1 MTNDLKQ
8 GLVSRLKQVGA
19 YDVRIA
25 DPHAGYEHAIEGR
38 RPLDLWKQC
47 RAVVVFAV
55 ASSPKTNNIYAGPYA
70 PWPEKNREV
79 GPTPQYIQSYE
90 YAVDR
95 LARVFISSIALRG
108 MKFLEAN
115 GCNTSVEY
123 SGISTLQL
131 KLSAF
136 EAGLGVYGRS
146 GVIIHPLIGNRIRL
160 GAILTDAV
168 LEPDGRLEGFEPC
181 ENCDLCIKICP
192 AKAFD
197 PTKSYPHSYSREKCT
212 PKRAEIENKK
222 LYCHNC
228 WAVCPAGTLK
238 DEELLC
244 IEEARS
250 FFKPH
255 RE

>member
-1 MTNDLKQ
+1 MASDLKQ
-8 GLVSRLKQVGA
+8 GLVNHLKQVGA

-25 DPHAGYEHAIEGR
+25 DPSVGFEHAIEGR
-38 RPLDLWKQC
+38 HPLELWQQC
-47 RAVVVFAV
+47 RSVIVLAV

-70 PWPEKNREV
+70 PWQDKNRNV
-79 GPTPQYIQSYE
+79 GPVPQYIQSYE
-90 YAVDR
+90 HAMDR
-95 LARVFISSIALRG
+95 LVRLFISSIALRG
-108 MKFLEAN
+108 MKFLQSN
-115 GCNTSVEY
+115 RYNVSVEY

-136 EAGLGVYGRS
+136 EAGIGVYGRS

-168 LEPDGRLEGFEPC
+168 LKPDGRLEDFEPC

-197 PTKSYPHSYSREKCT
+197 PTKSYPYSYSREKCT
-212 PKRAEIENKK
+212 PKRAEIEDKK

-228 WAVCPAGTLK
+228 WAVCPAGKLK
-238 DEELLC
+238 DEELLY
-244 IEEARS
+244 IEEAKS

-255 RE
+255 KE